1 MASIYDSGVC
11 VYEFTMIGERVS
23 RPAEL
28 ERHHAPR
35 GGMFACKVD
44 AVGAH
49 LQGGGASRPWLRRWR
64 AVNCP

>member
-35 GGMFACKVD
+35 GGMSACNVGV
-44 AVGAH
+44 VGAH
-49 LQGGGASRPWLRRWR
+49 LQAPAAPVGHGCDGGEP
-64 AVNCP
+64 